1 MADKSK
7 TSLDGDKEGK
17 PPVDGEPRSLVV
29 AVTGPAGGRWRAGR
43 KFTPEPTLV
52 DVATLT
58 EEEQEAIAKDPELHV
73 SRP

>member
-1 MADKSK
+1 MAEKSK
-7 TSLDGDKEGK
+7 TPLDGDKEGK
-17 PPVDGEPRSLVV
+17 PPVDGEPRGIVV

-52 DVATLT
+52 DVSTLT
-58 EEEQEAIAKDPELHV
+58 EAEQEAIANDPELRL